1 MRVLIARNA
10 AQSAQC
16 ELCKGCSSQLAAL
29 AKPSSSLQG
38 CLPPLPEEA
47 LDRPREYWTRA
58 AFVRVPASHTTGENL
73 GQHPGTAE
81 EPGSLGAAKR
91 IAAVATHPL

>member
-1 MRVLIARNA
+1 MLDLTARSSRA
-10 AQSAQC
+10 GRRC
-16 ELCKGCSSQLAAL
+16 ELCNGLLLSAAAL
-29 AKPSSSLQG
+29 AKPSSSFTGLP
-38 CLPPLPEEA
+38 PPLPGEV
-47 LDRPREYWTRA
+47 LDRPREYLTRA

>member
-1 MRVLIARNA
+1 MWAVQGLRL
-10 AQSAQC
+10 SA
-16 ELCKGCSSQLAAL
+16 AAL

-38 CLPPLPEEA
+38 CLLPLLEEA

-58 AFVRVPASHTTGENL
+58 GLHAGAGLSHNRENL

>member
-1 MRVLIARNA
+1 MIYASSYSVKQPRWTPCELVRCA
-10 AQSAQC
+10 AQREGTGFARETQRR
-16 ELCKGCSSQLAAL
+16 
-29 AKPSSSLQG
+29 
-38 CLPPLPEEA
+38 PPLPAEA

>member
-1 MRVLIARNA
+1 MRGVQWA
-10 AQSAQC
+10 AALGLQ
-16 ELCKGCSSQLAAL
+16 L
-29 AKPSSSLQG
+29 AKPSSSLGLQ
-38 CLPPLPEEA
+38 PSLPEEA

>member
-1 MRVLIARNA
+1 MRGVQWA
-10 AQSAQC
+10 AALGLQ
-16 ELCKGCSSQLAAL
+16 L
-29 AKPSSSLQG
+29 AKPSSSLGLQ
-38 CLPPLPEEA
+38 PSLPEEA

-58 AFVRVPASHTTGENL
+58 AFSCGCRPLTQQGRIWGSI
-73 GQHPGTAE
+73 QGTAE